1 VRVGAREVV
10 TVGRLAGTGLRIVAV
25 SLLLVVSMG
34 AGTAVAVPPP
44 PPNPSDSELGA
55 SKADARTKATKVGQ
69 LTNQVA
75 QAEAQL
81 AQLVADVELKMED
94 ANRALVDLQTAQDEA
109 AKAKADADVA
119 KVAAATASSE
129 VDNAREQ
136 LDEFAAGSYKQ
147 GSTIGS
153 MSAYIGS
160 KSPEDLLQ
168 RAQLLEAVGESRL
181 DALDTMEVA
190 RTDQANKDSAAREA
204 LDLANQKQAAAAAAK
219 QAADAATAAARQA
232 QTDQVAATSQL
243 ESQKNAAE
251 AQLTAAQS
259 NASGLSSQRQRYL
272 DWLAAKQAEEAAQ
285 SRPSG
290 GGGGGGGGGVALPPS
305 SGGARTVINRAMTQL
320 GVPYAWGGGNAH
332 GPTRGIRDGG
342 VADSH
347 GDYNKIG
354 FDCSGLMIYAFA
366 GVGVRLPHYSGY
378 QARAGRRVPLSQK
391 APGDM
396 LFWATR
402 GRIHHVALYIGDGRM
417 IEAPFSGSRV
427 RVTSVRYGGI
437 VGYATRVL

>member
-1 VRVGAREVV
+1 MSG
-10 TVGRLAGTGLRIVAV
+10 GAGTGLRIIAA

-55 SKADARTKATKVGQ
+55 SKADARAKATKVGQ

-81 AQLVADVELKMED
+81 AQLQAQVELKMED
-94 ANRALVDLQTAQDEA
+94 ANRARVDLQTAQDEA
-109 AKAKADADVA
+109 AKAKADADAA
-119 KVAAATASSE
+119 KVAARTASSD
-129 VDNAREQ
+129 VDDAREQ

-168 RAQLLEAVGESRL
+168 RAQLLEAVGKNRL
-181 DALDTMEVA
+181 DALDVIEVA
-190 RTDQANKDSAAREA
+190 RTDKANKDSAARAA
-204 LDLANQKQAAAAAAK
+204 LDLAKQKQAAATAAK
-219 QAADAATAAARQA
+219 RAADAATAAAVAAR
-232 QTDQVAATSQL
+232 TDQASAASRL

-251 AQLTAAQS
+251 SQLAAAQ
-259 NASGLSSQRQRYL
+259 AGAAGLASQRQRYNA
-272 DWLAAKQAEEAAQ
+272 WLAAKQAEEAAQ
-285 SRPSG
+285 SRPT
-290 GGGGGGGGGVALPPS
+290 GGGGVALPPS
-305 SGGARTVINRAMTQL
+305 SGGVRTVINRAMSQL

-342 VADSH
+342 VADAF

-366 GVGVRLPHYSGY
+366 GVGFRLPHYSGY
-378 QARAGRRVPLSQK
+378 QAHAGRQVPLSQK
-391 APGDM
+391 RPGDM
-396 LFWATR
+396 LFWATG
-402 GRIHHVALYIGDGRM
+402 GRIHHVALYIGGGRM
-417 IEAPFSGSRV
+417 IEAPYSGSHV
-427 RVTSVRYGGI
+427 RIAPVRYGGI
-437 VGYATRVL
+437 VGYATRLL